1 MLNGGRLWNLII
13 IILVLLTAAGLT
25 IMIIEPQSSVQIV
38 ITPGNAGIKNKIG
51 IYGAVKAPG
60 VYEYEGSI
68 RIEDAAALAGGLT
81 DDADP
86 AHANPTGWVN
96 DGETILI
103 PTSGLPEPTLTIQAP
118 DEKKINLNT
127 ADKDELMSLPGI
139 GEKRAAEIIKLREN
153 KGKITSK
160 EELLEIQG
168 ISEKLLE
175 SIYDRLIVD

>member
-1 MLNGGRLWNLII
+1 
-13 IILVLLTAAGLT
+13 
-25 IMIIEPQSSVQIV
+25 MIIEPRSSVPIE
-38 ITPGNAGIKNKIG
+38 ITPGNTGIKNKIG
-51 IYGAVKAPG
+51 IYGAVKTPG
-60 VYEYEGSI
+60 IYEYEGSI
-68 RIEDAAALAGGLT
+68 RVEDAAAMAGGFT
-81 DDADP
+81 NDADL
-86 AHANPTGWVN
+86 AFANLSEWVE

-103 PTSGLPEPTLTIQAP
+103 PTSGLPEPTLTIQP
-118 DEKKINLNT
+118 SDERKINLNT
-127 ADKDELMSLPGI
+127 ADKYELMSLPGI

>member
-1 MLNGGRLWNLII
+1 
-13 IILVLLTAAGLT
+13 
-25 IMIIEPQSSVQIV
+25 MIVEPRSSVPIE
-38 ITPGNAGIKNKIG
+38 ITPGDTGIKNKIG
-51 IYGAVKAPG
+51 IYGAVNTPG
-60 VYEYEGSI
+60 IYEYEGSI
-68 RIEDAAALAGGLT
+68 RVEDAVSMAGGLT
-81 DDADP
+81 KDADP
-86 AHANPTGWVN
+86 AYANLSGWVD

-103 PTSGLPEPTLTIQAP
+103 PTFGFPEPTLTIQAA

-127 ADKDELMSLPGI
+127 ADKNELMSLPGI
-139 GEKRAAEIIKLREN
+139 GEKRAGEIIKLREN